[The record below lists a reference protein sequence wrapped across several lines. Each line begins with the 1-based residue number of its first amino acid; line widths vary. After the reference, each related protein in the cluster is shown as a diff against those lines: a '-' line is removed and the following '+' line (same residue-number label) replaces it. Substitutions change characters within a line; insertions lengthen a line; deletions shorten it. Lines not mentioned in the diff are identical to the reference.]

1 MKKPNFMVGPPGTGK
16 TSEFITKKYKELLTK
31 YSHTK
36 IIILS
41 HTNVAA
47 DEIRDDILELP
58 EVKEKG
64 LTKKSFKYKIC
75 TIHSYC
81 KSKALSRDVF
91 SYEDHISLCI
101 KDSRFKLQRISASD
115 FEGDKHKF
123 YKYISFRARKSKIL
137 HRTRGAVIKYNRD
150 LTFNSYLPYFI

>member
-1 MKKPNFMVGPPGTGK
+1 MKTPNFMVGPPGTGK

-41 HTNVAA
+41 HTNVSA

-81 KSKALSRDVF
+81 KSRALNKDVF

-101 KDSRFKLQRISASD
+101 KDSRFKLQRINASD

-123 YKYISFRARKSKIL
+123 YKYISDAFGKGMTLKEHWKTCERSSY
-137 HRTRGAVIKYNRD
+137 KYTVDR
-150 LTFNSYLPYFI
+150 